1 MVCCF
6 AKLTYEWWTTEL
18 TKSSYRGYESQRAS
32 HSLTLIHISHIS
44 LWSSCRATTEHQPNW
59 WFHLKNLTEFPPLL
73 CLCIIIPNFDPSNY
87 GAKRKKTQFHSIAMQ
102 FKMWSLRG
110 SDFQRKCRKSV
121 LKWWQLGQT
130 FLWLSYSP
138 FGMESSI
145 FVSQL
150 WFSSSIC
157 CVYVIQLYSTGIPTT
172 GWAFRF

>member
-1 MVCCF
+1 MND
-6 AKLTYEWWTTEL
+6 EPP
-18 TKSSYRGYESQRAS
+18 
-32 HSLTLIHISHIS
+32 SLPNQVIEGMSPREPVILSLWSIFLIYP
-44 LWSSCRATTEHQPNW
+44 LWSSCRVTTEHQRNW

-157 CVYVIQLYSTGIPTT
+157 CVYVIQLYSTGISTT